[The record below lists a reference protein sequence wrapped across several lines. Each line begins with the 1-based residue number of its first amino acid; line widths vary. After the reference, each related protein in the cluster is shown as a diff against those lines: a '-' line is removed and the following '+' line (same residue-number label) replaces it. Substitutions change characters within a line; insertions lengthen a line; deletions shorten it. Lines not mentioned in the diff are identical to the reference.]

1 MRKNSQTSF
10 GNSIGIISR
19 RYKKPPL
26 SPGKQFYVCKCK
38 IGWAGDG
45 KVCGP
50 DRDLDGWPDFDLPC
64 QDERC
69 RMDNC
74 IDTPNSGQEDSDGDG
89 IGDACDDDA
98 DNDGIPNTPD
108 NCPLVSNPDQ
118 FDTDPDGEDMRGDA
132 CDNCPYLPNLD
143 QEDTDKDGLG
153 DECDPDKDNDGI
165 LNERDNCPLIANLDQ
180 KDTDGDRLGDACDN
194 CPNVRNPDQSDRDE
208 DTFGDVCDTNDD
220 KDKDGIPDTLDNC
233 PDSPNADQ
241 HDADEDGSG
250 DECDPDADNDGIMNE
265 GDNCWIQ
272 YNPQQLDKD
281 GELFCVQIHFVF
293 SPLDC
298 FVSQH

>member
-1 MRKNSQTSF
+1 M
-10 GNSIGIISR
+10 
-19 RYKKPPL
+19 
-26 SPGKQFYVCKCK
+26 CKCK

-64 QDERC
+64 QEERC

-74 IDTPNSGQEDSDGDG
+74 INTPNSGQEDSDGDG

-265 GDNCWIQ
+265 RDNCWIQ

-281 GELFCVQIHFVF
+281 GKCFCLPQMLKQMCSVF
-293 SPLDC
+293 PPSIVL
-298 FVSQH
+298 

>member
-1 MRKNSQTSF
+1 MLEA
-10 GNSIGIISR
+10 R
-19 RYKKPPL
+19 R
-26 SPGKQFYVCKCK
+26 
-38 IGWAGDG
+38 
-45 KVCGP
+45 
-50 DRDLDGWPDFDLPC
+50 
-64 QDERC
+64 
-69 RMDNC
+69 NC
-74 IDTPNSGQEDSDGDG
+74 
-89 IGDACDDDA
+89 
-98 DNDGIPNTPD
+98 
-108 NCPLVSNPDQ
+108 
-118 FDTDPDGEDMRGDA
+118 
-132 CDNCPYLPNLD
+132 
-143 QEDTDKDGLG
+143 
-153 DECDPDKDNDGI
+153 NDGI

-265 GDNCWIQ
+265 RDNCWIQ

-281 GELFCVQIHFVF
+281 GKCFCLPQMLKQMCSVF
-293 SPLDC
+293 PPSIVL
-298 FVSQH
+298 

>member
-1 MRKNSQTSF
+1 ME
-10 GNSIGIISR
+10 IALVSR
-19 RYKKPPL
+19 RYKKTPL

-281 GELFCVQIHFVF
+281 GE
-293 SPLDC
+293 
-298 FVSQH
+298 